1 VLPLPKLG
9 TQVAQFIYDFEAQE
23 ARPGTVDDFQRVVQV
38 GDALHGDEG
47 VGHALTVSGVSPF
60 VEPMEA
66 GLILARNAR
75 NPDPPFAWNVRQI
88 PYLRRMGE
96 ALGRQNWF
104 ALGALCIAHPF
115 RFDRDVAEKLYFRA
129 KNGYS
134 TGLTAMPVA
143 GITTPVTREGFAVV
157 SAAEILACWIVARAV
172 NARTPLH
179 ADLWPGTADLA
190 SGETSYSTPDSLAYG
205 FATSDLILRMTG
217 IHVPVGGAEY
227 TDAKRPGYLALYEKA
242 VKGLEIA
249 RHRGIHPMLGEGM
262 LDKGKTLCL
271 EQLLLEREYTQ
282 AIRYV
287 DAHQPVSAEAMG
299 IDAVRSVGFGSRTT
313 HLETAHTIEFMRDS
327 LWRPTLLDRT
337 GAFDD
342 ERALER
348 AHRQAEALRKSHV
361 PPALPTEVEREL
373 ATAAAEAKAATGAA

>member
-1 VLPLPKLG
+1 
-9 TQVAQFIYDFEAQE
+9 
-23 ARPGTVDDFQRVVQV
+23 
-38 GDALHGDEG
+38 
-47 VGHALTVSGVSPF
+47 
-60 VEPMEA
+60 
-66 GLILARNAR
+66 
-75 NPDPPFAWNVRQI
+75 
-88 PYLRRMGE
+88 MGE
-96 ALGRQNWF
+96 ALGLQNWF

-143 GITTPVTREGFAVV
+143 GITTPVTREGFSVV

-172 NARTPLH
+172 NAATPLH

-190 SGETSYSTPDSLAYG
+190 SGQTSYSTPDSLVCG
-205 FATSDLILRMTG
+205 FTTSDLILRMTG

-249 RHRGIHPMLGEGM
+249 RHRGMHPLLGEGM

-271 EQLLLEREYTQ
+271 EQLFLEREYTQ

-287 DAHQPVSAEAMG
+287 DAPHPVSDEAMG
-299 IDAVRSVGFGSRTT
+299 IDAVRNVGFGGSLT
-313 HLETAHTIEFMRDS
+313 HLETSHTIQFMRDS
-327 LWRPTLLDRT
+327 LWRPTLLERT

-348 AHRQAEALRKSHV
+348 AHQQVEALHKSHV
-361 PPALPTEVEREL
+361 PPALAPEVEREL
-373 ATAAAEAKAATGAA
+373 EAVVAEARAAANAT